1 MDLWAWSLVNQDR
14 KKEWKFASLL
24 LFAIRTGSKALKKRR
39 ANIICRQQ
47 IFGISKWQIESDCVP
62 SICLFCIWQKQNKH
76 STHLMETEQKEYRER
91 NDSSTHQNFFSHI
104 IMNIYEFINLLTVL
118 CIKIEMLLFCV
129 PVYSKLFDFPE
140 HRKKHHISGV
150 ELHIICMPN
159 AKDNEKRKEILT
171 IQCYFIRKSS
181 GKNEEKNTD
190 MEREKEWGGERER
203 EGNENEPKK
212 DAWVDFCGRWHVHK
226 MRTTFEIIISIK
238 VHLYG
243 YQSACVRVRMNV
255 FAVFIYGYSRNALHP
270 SEKKKR
276 ANERV
281 RARRPKKMM
290 WMCENRSEHTKP
302 SPHVQ

>member
-1 MDLWAWSLVNQDR
+1 MCPFIQNYSISPNTEKNITFPAWNYISYACRMR
-14 KKEWKFASLL
+14 KTMKS
-24 LFAIRTGSKALKKRR
+24 
-39 ANIICRQQ
+39 
-47 IFGISKWQIESDCVP
+47 
-62 SICLFCIWQKQNKH
+62 
-76 STHLMETEQKEYRER
+76 
-91 NDSSTHQNFFSHI
+91 
-104 IMNIYEFINLLTVL
+104 
-118 CIKIEMLLFCV
+118 
-129 PVYSKLFDFPE
+129 
-140 HRKKHHISGV
+140 
-150 ELHIICMPN
+150 
-159 AKDNEKRKEILT
+159 EKRFWPFSVISFVKARAKT
-171 IQCYFIRKSS
+171 KRK
-181 GKNEEKNTD
+181 TRIW
-190 MEREKEWGGERER
+190 REKEWGGERER

>member
-1 MDLWAWSLVNQDR
+1 MFRAFVY
-14 KKEWKFASLL
+14 FASD
-24 LFAIRTGSKALKKRR
+24 RSKTNTAHIWWRPSKKNTDR
-39 ANIICRQQ
+39 
-47 IFGISKWQIESDCVP
+47 
-62 SICLFCIWQKQNKH
+62 
-76 STHLMETEQKEYRER
+76 ETTAAHAH
-91 NDSSTHQNFFSHI
+91 THQKFFSHI

-140 HRKKHHISGV
+140 HRKKNITFPAWNYISYA
-150 ELHIICMPN
+150 CRMR
-159 AKDNEKRKEILT
+159 KTMKSEKRFWPFSVISFVKVRAKT
-171 IQCYFIRKSS
+171 KRK
-181 GKNEEKNTD
+181 TRIW
-190 MEREKEWGGERER
+190 REKEWGGERER

-270 SEKKKR
+270 SEKKREPTSEWEREGRKKWCGCARTEANTQNR
-276 ANERV
+276 ALTSNKYYE
-281 RARRPKKMM
+281 
-290 WMCENRSEHTKP
+290 
-302 SPHVQ
+302 